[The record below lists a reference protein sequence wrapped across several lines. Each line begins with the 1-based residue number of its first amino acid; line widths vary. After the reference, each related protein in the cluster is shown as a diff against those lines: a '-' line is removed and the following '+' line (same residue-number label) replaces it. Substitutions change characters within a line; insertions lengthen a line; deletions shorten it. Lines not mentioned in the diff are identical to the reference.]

1 MPDLNKKYFSSEKD
15 ISAEKGRE
23 LVTKGDS
30 EDIIRTLTKLGWE
43 GQLIAAVIIRVSV
56 DGRRAE
62 DGQFSLRGAL
72 ANEPIRIQ
80 AAKLWEKADEDVT
93 LEIDVPPGD
102 RFDFQGGRLYSDYL
116 DQDKVKYKLTK
127 EGRIL
132 TEAEKKKH
140 GLGDFCLRALT
151 HLSRSSN
158 GAGGPAMKFTVLA
171 HHMGAYSLTELSEAT
186 QGPSWPGIK
195 ILEGQCQLF
204 PAAPVGTWGAPFLP
218 LLDVQSRASSCES
231 IPVGD
236 QLRFAIAGIM
246 RTAARPTGCVSIGG
260 LLKYT
265 SKMQWNVDEVEPNK
279 PTITWPVAAT
289 PGEEIV
295 KSVNLHDN
303 M

>member
-1 MPDLNKKYFSSEKD
+1 MPDLNKKYFSGEKD
-15 ISAEKGRE
+15 ITAEKGRE

-43 GQLIAAVIIRVSV
+43 GQLIAAVMIRVSV

-72 ANEPIRIQ
+72 ASEPIRIQ

-102 RFDFQGGRLYSDYL
+102 
-116 DQDKVKYKLTK
+116 
-127 EGRIL
+127 
-132 TEAEKKKH
+132 
-140 GLGDFCLRALT
+140 
-151 HLSRSSN
+151 
-158 GAGGPAMKFTVLA
+158 
-171 HHMGAYSLTELSEAT
+171 
-186 QGPSWPGIK
+186 
-195 ILEGQCQLF
+195 
-204 PAAPVGTWGAPFLP
+204 LP
-218 LLDVQSRASSCES
+218 LLDVQSRASSCET
-231 IPVGD
+231 IPAGD
-236 QLRFAIAGIM
+236 QLRFAIASIM

-265 SKMQWNVDEVEPNK
+265 SKMQRNVDEAAPNE

-289 PGEEIV
+289 PGEEIGECV
-295 KSVNLHDN
+295 YLHVN